1 MYPEHMPS
9 RLALVLLALI
19 AVLVTPIAVSAQN
32 TRITRLASP
41 INGGP
46 PASGAS
52 DNSAWSQDGRD
63 PRLYAFDSE
72 AANLTGPDNNNVR
85 DVFVLKRTPGEGNLS
100 GELVRASV
108 NSAGVEANGASMKPA
123 LDGEGDKVRPHC
135 VAFESTATNLDPK
148 DKSADSDIFLRELK
162 GNKTTLVST
171 GNFSNAHNAKLDGE
185 CQMVVFENNGK
196 IWGKDL
202 RRKIKERKGKKGQVL
217 FIAQGTNPDIETD
230 GKGVAFESGG
240 QIYYQPFRFEF
251 RRGFVKLGRRKLV
264 SSSAS
269 GAPGNGTSK
278 NPDMDDLGRYVAFE
292 STATNLCDD
301 CTGVA
306 GDRNGAVSDV
316 FRRTISR
323 EAPTSDRMQMV
334 SYSQGCSASNPSQKA
349 VDAQGNAG
357 SFNPSMTGAGENVIF
372 ESNATN
378 LKESSGIQVADPNGP
393 IRDIYYWNFPRGRK
407 CGNVSRETRSAEPR
421 ESGTGQ
427 PLNGDSFSPA
437 LSQRANYIAFSSNLH
452 GHFGESNGASIA
464 DTFIRFLGG
473 Q

>member
-1 MYPEHMPS
+1 MAR
-9 RLALVLLALI
+9 RLAPMLTLALI
-19 AVLVTPIAVSAQN
+19 AVLVAPIVVSAQT

-41 INGGP
+41 INGA
-46 PASGAS
+46 PASGPS

-63 PRLYAFDSE
+63 PRVYAFDSE
-72 AANLTGPDNNNVR
+72 AANLVGGDANNVR
-85 DVFVLKRTPGEGNLS
+85 DVFALKRAPGLGNLD
-100 GELVRASV
+100 GELIRVSV
-108 NSAGVEANGASMKPA
+108 NSAGAEANGPSMKPA
-123 LDGEGDKVRPHC
+123 VDGEGDRVRPHC

-148 DKSADSDIFLRELK
+148 DTGADSDIFLRDLTR
-162 GNKTTLVST
+162 NKTTLVST
-171 GNFSNAHNAKLDGE
+171 GNFTNARSAKIDGE

-196 IWGKDL
+196 IYGKDL
-202 RRKIKERKGKKGQVL
+202 RPKIKERKGKTGQVL
-217 FIAQGTNPDIETD
+217 FIANGANPDMQTD
-230 GKGVAFESGG
+230 GKGVAFESGS
-240 QIYYQPFRFEF
+240 QVFHQAFRFEF
-251 RRGFVKLGRRKLV
+251 RKGFVRLGRPKLV
-264 SSSAS
+264 SASAS
-269 GAPGNGTSK
+269 GAPGNGVSR

-316 FRRTISR
+316 FRRTISKD
-323 EAPTSDRMQMV
+323 APTPDRMQMV
-334 SYSQGCSASNPSQKA
+334 SYSQGCSVSNPSQKA

-357 SFNPSMTGAGENVIF
+357 SFNPSMTGAGENIIF
-372 ESNATN
+372 ESNANN
-378 LKESSGIQVADPNGP
+378 LKESSGILVADPNGA
-393 IRDIYYWNFPRGRK
+393 IKDIYYWNFPRGRK

-437 LSQRANYIAFSSNLH
+437 LSQRANYIGFSSKLA
-452 GHFGESNGASIA
+452 GHFGEGNGATIA

>member
-1 MYPEHMPS
+1 MARR
-9 RLALVLLALI
+9 RLATIALALI
-19 AVLVTPIAVSAQN
+19 AVLVTPVLVAAQN
-32 TRITRLASP
+32 TRVTRIASP
-41 INGGP
+41 ING
-46 PASGAS
+46 PAADGSS

-72 AANLTGPDNNNVR
+72 ASNLTAEDTNNVR
-85 DVFVLKRTPGEGNLS
+85 DVFVLKRNPGLGNVT

-108 NSAGVEANGASMKPA
+108 SSTGLPGNGPSLKPT

-135 VAFESTATNLDPK
+135 VAFESTASNLDPK
-148 DKSADSDIFLRELK
+148 DKSGDSDIFLRELK
-162 GNKTTLVST
+162 RNTTTLVST
-171 GNFSNAHNAKLDGE
+171 GAFNNAHNPKLDGE
-185 CQMVVFENNGK
+185 CQMVVFENDGK

-202 RRKIKERKGKKGQVL
+202 RPKLKERKGKKGQVV
-217 FIAQGTNPDIETD
+217 FIAQGTNPDMETD

-240 QIYYQPFRFEF
+240 QVYYQAFRFEF
-251 RRGFVKLGRRKLV
+251 RRGFVKLGKRKLV
-264 SSSAS
+264 SSAAS

-323 EAPTSDRMQMV
+323 EAPTPDRMQMV
-334 SYSQGCSASNPSQKA
+334 SYSQGCSASNPAQKA
-349 VDAQGNAG
+349 VDAQGNGG
-357 SFNPSMTGAGENVIF
+357 SFNPSMTGAGENIIF

-378 LKESSGIQVADPNGP
+378 LKESSGILVADPNGP
-393 IRDIYYWNFPRGRK
+393 VRDIYYWNFPRGRK
-407 CGNVSRETRSAEPR
+407 CGNISRETRSAEPR

-427 PLNGDSFSPA
+427 PLNGDSYTPA
-437 LSQRANYIAFSSNLH
+437 LSQRANYIGFTSVLN
-452 GHFGESNGASIA
+452 GHFGESNGASIP
-464 DTFIRFLGG
+464 DTFVRFLGG